1 MKFVKMSS
9 CEKRATMVM
18 KSTSTGGY
26 GILGIDEFI
35 YTETGTLLKGKPC
48 IIIDELL
55 ATPLQS
61 AGCFMYIYMAVTI
74 LSGKDAAD
82 FSSSLI
88 NCDRIPDNYFIF
100 GIGIPVASFQISSSY
115 SIF

>member
-1 MKFVKMSS
+1 MKFVKISS
-9 CEKRATMVM
+9 CEKRATTVM

-26 GILGIDEFI
+26 GILGIDEYI

-61 AGCFMYIYMAVTI
+61 AGCFMYIWLSPFFQEKMRQTFHHRLSTVTGYQI
-74 LSGKDAAD
+74 
-82 FSSSLI
+82 I
-88 NCDRIPDNYFIF
+88 T
-100 GIGIPVASFQISSSY
+100 SFLA
-115 SIF
+115 